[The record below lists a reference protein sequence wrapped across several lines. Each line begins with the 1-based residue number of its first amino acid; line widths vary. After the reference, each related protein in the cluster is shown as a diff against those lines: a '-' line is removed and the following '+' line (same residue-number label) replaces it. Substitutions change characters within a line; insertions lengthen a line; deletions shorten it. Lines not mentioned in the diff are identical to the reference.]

1 MGQAKIHKDFNADY
15 ELTNNEK
22 NRRIDRS
29 MDRIAKLADLLDNRY
44 RIPGTP
50 IRVGWDPIIGLIP
63 VVGDTL
69 TAGLG
74 GFIVREAI
82 RLGARKRVILR
93 MLFNLF
99 LDWLIGLVPFIDIL
113 LDMGFK
119 ANAKNARLLVREWEA
134 GRLKKVPRSSN
145 GFQVESER

>member
-1 MGQAKIHKDFNADY
+1 MPRQKS
-15 ELTNNEK
+15 NEGFENSIERTK
-22 NRRIDRS
+22 QREDEPFDRGLNRVSR
-29 MDRIAKLADLLDNRY
+29 LANLLDSRY
-44 RIPGTP
+44 RIPGTVLR
-50 IRVGWDPIIGLIP
+50 IGWDPIIGLIP

-74 GFIVREAI
+74 AYIVREAI

-134 GRLKKVPRSSN
+134 GRLKKVPRGSN